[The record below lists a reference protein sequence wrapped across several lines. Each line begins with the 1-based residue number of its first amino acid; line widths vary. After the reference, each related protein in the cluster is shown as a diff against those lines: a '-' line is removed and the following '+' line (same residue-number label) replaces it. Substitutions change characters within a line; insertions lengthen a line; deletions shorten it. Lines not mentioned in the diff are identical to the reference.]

1 MDHEQLNISVT
12 KPIWATNAAH
22 EAGGCLVCISG
33 ARPKPRWARRPAVSL
48 RCCGHGTMGTPCCW
62 LCWGRV
68 APTVRPARRSR
79 CPRPAGAAVEAP
91 ERTWRRSVRSGW
103 SGCVVSHESPI
114 LRNLV
119 TEIMKFI
126 SQNNGVWGADTH
138 IFFGHVEQIVFSFD
152 DVVFLAGDDDQ
163 VGIRILGTGEL
174 DVDVVVLHDLPDVAS
189 TSSDKS

>member
-1 MDHEQLNISVT
+1 
-12 KPIWATNAAH
+12 
-22 EAGGCLVCISG
+22 
-33 ARPKPRWARRPAVSL
+33 
-48 RCCGHGTMGTPCCW
+48 
-62 LCWGRV
+62 
-68 APTVRPARRSR
+68 
-79 CPRPAGAAVEAP
+79 
-91 ERTWRRSVRSGW
+91 
-103 SGCVVSHESPI
+103 
-114 LRNLV
+114 
-119 TEIMKFI
+119 MKFI